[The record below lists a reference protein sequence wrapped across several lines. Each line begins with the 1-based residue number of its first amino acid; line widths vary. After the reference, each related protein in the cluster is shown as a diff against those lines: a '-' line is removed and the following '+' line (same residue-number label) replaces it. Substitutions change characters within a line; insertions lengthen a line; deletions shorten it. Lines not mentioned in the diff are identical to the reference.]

1 MLTMGGGRL
10 VGGDG
15 GGVVVDDGGAVLDD
29 GVLPVVVGPVC
40 VVVEVEGSVVVVMA
54 AGERCSSFSWK
65 PTTTSA
71 ETQSPSTTRKGQLGP
86 APVRVD
92 SCGIYFEC
100 NSARRNYS
108 KKERLRIVKLFATD

>member
-1 MLTMGGGRL
+1 MFTIGGGRF
-10 VGGDG
+10 VGGPEG
-15 GGVVVDDGGAVLDD
+15 WVVLGVVVDEG
-29 GVLPVVVGPVC
+29 PVVVDGALL
-40 VVVEVEGSVVVVMA
+40 VVDDVEGSDVVVMA
-54 AGERCSSFSWK
+54 AGERCASFSWK
-65 PTTTSA
+65 PTMTSA

-108 KKERLRIVKLFATD
+108 KKAGLRIVKFFATD

>member
-1 MLTMGGGRL
+1 MFTSGGGRFVSGGGW
-10 VGGDG
+10 VGGTVDVDVAF
-15 GGVVVDDGGAVLDD
+15 VVVDPLAEVVD
-29 GVLPVVVGPVC
+29 VVGN
-40 VVVEVEGSVVVVMA
+40 VVVVA
-54 AGERCSSFSWK
+54 TAPGERCSSFSWK

-71 ETQSPSTTRKGQLGP
+71 ETQSPRMTRRGQLGP

-108 KKERLRIVKLFATD
+108 KNVDYEL

>member
-1 MLTMGGGRL
+1 MFTIGGGRF
-10 VGGDG
+10 GDG
-15 GGVVVDDGGAVLDD
+15 PDGWVVVGVVDDD
-29 GVLPVVVGPVC
+29 GPLVVVGPLL
-40 VVVEVEGSVVVVMA
+40 VVEDVECSDVVVMA
-54 AGERCSSFSWK
+54 AGERCASFSWK
-65 PTTTSA
+65 PTMTSA

-108 KKERLRIVKLFATD
+108 EKEGLRIVKFFATH

>member
-1 MLTMGGGRL
+1 MFTIGGGRL
-10 VGGDG
+10 DG
-15 GGVVVDDGGAVLDD
+15 GLDGCVVVDDGDVGL
-29 GVLPVVVGPVC
+29 VVGPLL
-40 VVVEVEGSVVVVMA
+40 VVDDVGGEDVVVMA

-71 ETQSPSTTRKGQLGP
+71 ETQSPSATRKGQLGP

-108 KKERLRIVKLFATD
+108 TIEGLRIVKFFATD